1 MDAIDRRILQN
12 LKEDAR
18 ASFTYIAKR
27 VGLSEAAVRRRVRN
41 LSASGVIKKFT
52 IDTEVGHAANA
63 IILVSVNPSVPTSQV
78 SEKLRMIVGV
88 ETVYEITGQYDIAA
102 IISGQSIA
110 EINKGVEE
118 IRNSKG
124 VSNTNTMIVLKGFR

>member
-18 ASFTYIAKR
+18 SSFTYIAKR

-41 LSASGVIKKFT
+41 LIASGVIKKFT
-52 IDTEVGHAANA
+52 IDAGVGQATNA

>member
-41 LSASGVIKKFT
+41 LIASGVIKKFT
-52 IDTEVGHAANA
+52 IDAGVGQATNA

-102 IISGQSIA
+102 IISGQSID

>member
-1 MDAIDRRILQN
+1 MDSIDRRILQN

-41 LSASGVIKKFT
+41 LIASGVIKKFT
-52 IDTEVGHAANA
+52 IDAGVGQATNA

-78 SEKLRMIVGV
+78 SEILRMIVGV